1 MQSPLAPGAM
11 SRTSLR
17 LRSDGPSGPMNPVNL
32 IQIAIK
38 SNSGVSYFAVQLP
51 LHILFAEG
59 AIDQGAWL
67 RMWKTDIPA
76 ANEWRTPLA
85 SLRFASI
92 ADLRNKLALNNIYTV
107 ADRLIEGKVCQHL
120 SGYGFSVLTVCFE
133 RQHHMYSGTRLM
145 DGTVL
150 LSEITFESSLSSG
163 LLAVKSMASP
173 QLVEVFM
180 KAVTAVVMS

>member
-1 MQSPLAPGAM
+1 M
-11 SRTSLR
+11 T
-17 LRSDGPSGPMNPVNL
+17 PVNL
-32 IQIAIK
+32 VQIAIK

-51 LHILFAEG
+51 LHILFGEG

-76 ANEWRTPLA
+76 ANEWRAPLA

-92 ADLRNKLALNNIYTV
+92 ADLRSKLALNNVYTV
-107 ADRLIEGKVCQHL
+107 ADRFIEGKV
-120 SGYGFSVLTVCFE
+120 GYRVVRMSLRLNNSVR
-133 RQHHMYSGTRLM
+133 RQHHVYSGTRLM

-150 LSEITFESSLSSG
+150 LSEITLESGLSSG

-180 KAVTAVVMS
+180 KAVTAVLLS